1 MTDENITRSAQKK
14 QNTPK
19 RILITLKDIS
29 EQGGGERVGVNL
41 ANAFVRE
48 LGANVRVVSF
58 FRAHAKPFYA
68 LDERVE
74 LFCLCERGAKGKNP
88 LRNLFHKSL
97 FRLWLSYKTRKFA
110 QNADIVLAN
119 DGWFVPF
126 CKVRSSAKSLYIRLW
141 HLNAPKRPKKK
152 LALFDALVVLSS
164 KELPLWQRYHSN
176 VRVIPNF
183 LPQIPAKSTDSSQKV
198 VLSVGR
204 MDNGDQKGFLR
215 LLDIWKI
222 VQDRIKSPLPKSLPQ
237 GEGLSLDFLSLASG
251 VSQSPLSCK
260 AESKAS
266 PLPCA
271 SGLGVGKENQSNS
284 LADKAN
290 GWVKTDKS
298 PSHRPLAPYMKEFS
312 RAMRKNPA
320 QAENKLWQELRA
332 KKLGFGFRRQFVI
345 DSKYI
350 ADFVC
355 LEKRLIIEC
364 DGGQH
369 NQSFGDTERDFYL
382 EFQNFRILRFWN
394 DEILENL
401 EGVLSVIKKALES
414 DLNPCDFA
422 NAKLTHPLTPSAK
435 GGGIFDLPSAR
446 EGEQRVQTPQE
457 KSPSPCGRDLG
468 RGIVAME
475 RKNVNIQD
483 LHEWQLIIVGDGILK
498 SEIEAKIKALNLQD
512 SVILKPFTKEIE
524 KEYLSASIY
533 AMSSHFE
540 GFPMVLIE
548 SISYGL
554 APISFDIKTGPSD
567 IIADNQSGFL
577 VKDNDLQG
585 YADKLITLMC
595 DENLRANFGTKA
607 KALVSE
613 RFGKD
618 AVLKLWEELFEKG

>member
-74 LFCLCERGAKGKNP
+74 LFCLCECGAKGKNP

-222 VQDRIKSPLPKSLPQ
+222 VQEMINNPSSKDCATTASLQVSETNEAKQTTSSLRASETSVAIHKNETTKTIDCHEFDKSNFRNDTKPCHTEQSEVSPNSNDGDISLSLKAQYDKDIDCHDSADADSRNDDSTKSHTKNDKRESILDESQRVASETKQKSGLRSCERGNRTNSSLTKRTTSLPD
-237 GEGLSLDFLSLASG
+237 LSLKDNA
-251 VSQSPLSCK
+251 
-260 AESKAS
+260 
-266 PLPCA
+266 
-271 SGLGVGKENQSNS
+271 
-284 LADKAN
+284 
-290 GWVKTDKS
+290 
-298 PSHRPLAPYMKEFS
+298 
-312 RAMRKNPA
+312 
-320 QAENKLWQELRA
+320 LW
-332 KKLGFGFRRQFVI
+332 K
-345 DSKYI
+345 
-350 ADFVC
+350 
-355 LEKRLIIEC
+355 
-364 DGGQH
+364 
-369 NQSFGDTERDFYL
+369 
-382 EFQNFRILRFWN
+382 
-394 DEILENL
+394 
-401 EGVLSVIKKALES
+401 
-414 DLNPCDFA
+414 
-422 NAKLTHPLTPSAK
+422 
-435 GGGIFDLPSAR
+435 
-446 EGEQRVQTPQE
+446 
-457 KSPSPCGRDLG
+457 
-468 RGIVAME
+468 
-475 RKNVNIQD
+475 
-483 LHEWQLIIVGDGILK
+483 LIIVGDGILK
-498 SEIEAKIKALNLQD
+498 PEIETKIKALNLQD

-524 KEYLSASIY
+524 REYLSASIY

-540 GFPMVLIE
+540 GFGMVLAE
-548 SISYGL
+548 ASSYAL
-554 APISFDIKTGPSD
+554 PCIAFDIATGPSD

-585 YADKLITLMC
+585 YADKLIALMC

>member
-74 LFCLCERGAKGKNP
+74 LFCLCECGAKGKNP

-222 VQDRIKSPLPKSLPQ
+222 VQEMINNPSSKDCATTASLQVSETNEAKQTTSSLRASETSVAIHKNETTKTIDCHEFDKSNFRNDTKPCHTEQSEVSPNSND
-237 GEGLSLDFLSLASG
+237 GDISLSLNMT
-251 VSQSPLSCK
+251 K
-260 AESKAS
+260 
-266 PLPCA
+266 
-271 SGLGVGKENQSNS
+271 
-284 LADKAN
+284 
-290 GWVKTDKS
+290 
-298 PSHRPLAPYMKEFS
+298 
-312 RAMRKNPA
+312 
-320 QAENKLWQELRA
+320 
-332 KKLGFGFRRQFVI
+332 I
-345 DSKYI
+345 DSVAFSKSQYNK
-350 ADFVC
+350 AD
-355 LEKRLIIEC
+355 L
-364 DGGQH
+364 D
-369 NQSFGDTERDFYL
+369 
-382 EFQNFRILRFWN
+382 
-394 DEILENL
+394 
-401 EGVLSVIKKALES
+401 AL
-414 DLNPCDFA
+414 
-422 NAKLTHPLTPSAK
+422 K
-435 GGGIFDLPSAR
+435 
-446 EGEQRVQTPQE
+446 
-457 KSPSPCGRDLG
+457 
-468 RGIVAME
+468 
-475 RKNVNIQD
+475 
-483 LHEWQLIIVGDGILK
+483 EWKLIIVGDGILK

>member
-1 MTDENITRSAQKK
+1 MTIFFTID
-14 QNTPK
+14 
-19 RILITLKDIS
+19 DIS
-29 EQGGGERVGVNL
+29 GRGGTERVVANL
-41 ANAFVRE
+41 ANAFAPAHSIVIISYHLRFE
-48 LGANVRVVSF
+48 SISVNLPQNTKIINFDEIRSGFEPKGTLGKLKLCYYINRIIRANGSDKNALIANCNVFYPF
-58 FRAHAKPFYA
+58 FKRRNTLYTRLEHYNFRFLHGKYVDKKPFMP
-68 LDERVE
+68 R
-74 LFCLCERGAKGKNP
+74 
-88 LRNLFHKSL
+88 
-97 FRLWLSYKTRKFA
+97 
-110 QNADIVLAN
+110 I
-119 DGWFVPF
+119 
-126 CKVRSSAKSLYIRLW
+126 
-141 HLNAPKRPKKK
+141 
-152 LALFDALVVLSS
+152 ALFDALVVLSS
-164 KELPLWQRYHSN
+164 SELSLWKKLNSN

-498 SEIEAKIKALNLQD
+498 PEIETKIKALNLQD